1 MKCFEYGEIEK
12 KHLKESDTKMK
23 ELINSLGHI
32 DREINPDI
40 FSALID
46 SIIGQQISTKAATTV
61 KSKIRLLADEITPS
75 SIEGLYLEDIKLC
88 GMSYRKA
95 EYIKDAAESFL
106 NGELCSKDLRV
117 MGDKEVID
125 SLVSIRGVGKWTAE
139 MLLIFSLNRKD
150 ILSYDDLGIRRGLMK
165 VYNLDSL
172 TKEFFNELKNKYS
185 PYASIASLYIW
196 ETASTK

>member
-1 MKCFEYGEIEK
+1 MKYFEYGEVEK
-12 KHLKESDTKMK
+12 RHLKQVDENMK
-23 ELINSLGHI
+23 KLINNFGHI
-32 DREINPDI
+32 NRQVNPDI

-61 KSKIRLLADEITPS
+61 KTKIRMLSDQISPS
-75 SIEGLYLEDIKLC
+75 SIAELSIEDIKLC

-106 NGELCSKDLRV
+106 NGELATKDLTS
-117 MGDKEVID
+117 MEDKEVID

-172 TKEFFNELKNKYS
+172 SKDFFNELKVKYS
-185 PYASIASLYIW
+185 PYSSIASLYIW
-196 ETASTK
+196 EAASTK

>member
-12 KHLKESDTKMK
+12 NHLKEADTNMK
-23 ELINSLGHI
+23 ELIHGLGHI
-32 DREINPDI
+32 NREVNPDI

-61 KSKIRLLADEITPS
+61 KAKIRLLVDEITPK
-75 SIEGLYLEDIKLC
+75 SIYELSLEDIKLC

-95 EYIKDAAESFL
+95 EYIKDAADSFL
-106 NGELCSKDLRV
+106 NGDLHSKDLRA
-117 MGDKEVID
+117 MNDKEVID

-139 MLLIFSLNRKD
+139 MLLIFSLNRKN

-172 TKEFFNELKNKYS
+172 TKEFFNELKIKYS

-196 ETASTK
+196 EAASTK